1 MNNEYNLSFCLIIRF
16 VNYKDCQIF
25 IFYIF
30 FPVNTVFLGFNDV
43 LVFFIEKKNP
53 LMNRHLLFQS

>member
-1 MNNEYNLSFCLIIRF
+1 MNEYNLSFCLIIKF
-16 VNYKDCQIF
+16 VNYKDCQIV

-53 LMNRHLLFQS
+53 LTNRHLLFQS